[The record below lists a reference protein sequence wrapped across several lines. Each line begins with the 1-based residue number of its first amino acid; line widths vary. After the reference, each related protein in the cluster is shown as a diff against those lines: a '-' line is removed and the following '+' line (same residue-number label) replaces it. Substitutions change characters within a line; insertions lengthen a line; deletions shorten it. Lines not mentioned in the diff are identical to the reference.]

1 MSGEPSSADLRA
13 RIMARIDAAPGQV
26 WTPSDFSISG
36 RVPPSTKCYRGSS
49 PPSGYRRID
58 RGLYHRPNAMPDS
71 TPSVTHHAII
81 EAVTRRDHARFV
93 VDGMTAA
100 NDLGLTQVRPA
111 RIQVLVDARLKP
123 SSWRIRRSSLKT
135 VAPRRLFWAGRPG
148 MRVVQALH
156 WLQDELH
163 DIAERKRVAD
173 TLLRYFADPE
183 SGAMIWSDLKNGLL
197 HCRYGCRNSLRFA
210 IFRLRTI
217 NRLFVSAISH
227 YPTRGRAPWGLTMV
241 TSVRARVSP
250 TRSRR
255 RLRS

>member
-1 MSGEPSSADLRA
+1 MFKVWNAGNLGMIGDPSSADLRA

-26 WTPSDFSISG
+26 WTPSDFSDLGARPAIDKVLQRLVAAD
-36 RVPPSTKCYRGSS
+36 RV
-49 PPSGYRRID
+49 RRID

-111 RIQVLVDARLKP
+111 RVQVLVDARLKP
-123 SSWRIRRSSLKT
+123 IQLEDQEIQFKT

-173 TLLRYFADPE
+173 ALLRYFADPE
-183 SGAMIWSDLKNGLL
+183 CGAMIRSDLKNGL
-197 HCRYGCRNSLRFA
+197 
-210 IFRLRTI
+210 
-217 NRLFVSAISH
+217 SALPVWMQEFLCDLLSSDCD
-227 YPTRGRAPWGLTMV
+227 R
-241 TSVRARVSP
+241 
-250 TRSRR
+250 
-255 RLRS
+255 

>member
-1 MSGEPSSADLRA
+1 MFKVWNAGNLGMSGDPSSADLRA

-26 WTPSDFSISG
+26 WTPSHFSDLGASAIDKVLQRLVAAE
-36 RVPPSTKCYRGSS
+36 RVRT
-49 PPSGYRRID
+49 
-58 RGLYHRPNAMPDS
+58 HRPRALPSAQRYANS

-123 SSWRIRRSSLKT
+123 IQLEDQEIQFKT

-173 TLLRYFADPE
+173 ALLRYFADPE
-183 SGAMIWSDLKNGLL
+183 FGQ
-197 HCRYGCRNSLRFA
+197 
-210 IFRLRTI
+210 
-217 NRLFVSAISH
+217 
-227 YPTRGRAPWGLTMV
+227 
-241 TSVRARVSP
+241 
-250 TRSRR
+250 
-255 RLRS
+255 